1 MKALHELAEAL
12 IEKETIEGSLA
23 KEIIEKN
30 KP

>member
-1 MKALHELAEAL
+1 MAALHALAEAL
-12 IEKETIEGSLA
+12 IEKETVDGSLV